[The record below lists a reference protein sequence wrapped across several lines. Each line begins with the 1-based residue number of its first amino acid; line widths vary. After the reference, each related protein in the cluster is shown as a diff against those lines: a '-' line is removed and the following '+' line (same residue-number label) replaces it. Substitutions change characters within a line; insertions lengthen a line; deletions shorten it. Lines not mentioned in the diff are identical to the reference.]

1 MEEQNV
7 TEPQKEEGQKNEEV
21 KEVTPEP
28 VTSNSDVEKN
38 KALAIVGYIIPLLF
52 FVPLVSDA
60 KDSAFAKFHANQHL
74 ILLIG
79 WLILSVS
86 TSILFFIKFLIFPL
100 GFLFMVILSI
110 IGLVSASQG
119 EMKEIP
125 LIGSFKI
132 IN

>member
-7 TEPQKEEGQKNEEV
+7 TEPEKEEV

-28 VTSNSDVEKN
+28 VKSNSNEDVEKN
-38 KALAIVGYIIPLLF
+38 KAMAIIGYIIPILF
-52 FVPLVSDA
+52 LIPLVTEA
-60 KDSAFAKFHANQHL
+60 KDSPFAKFHANQHL

-79 WLILSVS
+79 WLIWGVLG
-86 TSILFFIKFLIFPL
+86 SIPFLGWFFILPLGSVFLI
-100 GFLFMVILSI
+100 VLSI
-110 IGLVSASQG
+110 VGLINASQG

-125 LIGSFKI
+125 LVGSFKI

>member
-7 TEPQKEEGQKNEEV
+7 AEPQKEEGQKNEEV

-74 ILLIG
+74 ILLIS
-79 WLILSVS
+79 WLIISVLGS
-86 TSILFFIKFLIFPL
+86 VPFLGWFFILPLGMVFLI
-100 GFLFMVILSI
+100 VLSI
-110 IGLVSASQG
+110 IGLISASQG